1 MTAQSSRRPV
11 LALTLGDVAGI
22 GPEITAKAMLQH
34 PDLRDICRPVVIGDA
49 DAMKLGALQAGLD
62 PAAVRVITHPR
73 ASTNDPNLIEL
84 IQIGSSLADVEVG
97 ELSAKAGDGAY
108 RFVVEACRLAR
119 EGLVDGIVTAPLNKA
134 AMQAGGHKWPGHTE
148 LLAHEFGVDNYSLVL
163 SAGDL
168 YLFHL
173 TAHVSLQQA
182 IENCTPKRSDDIF
195 TLAGAFV
202 RALGKPDEAIGIC
215 GLNPHAGENR
225 IFGHQDADVLE
236 PAVARARERGINAHG
251 PIPADALIPA
261 AVRGKWNM
269 IIACYHDQGHAPFKA
284 VYGDDGVNITI
295 GLPVVRVSVDH
306 GTAFDIAGRGI
317 AREASLVL
325 SCRRAAELA
334 PGWDDIWQAAAGA
347 TYSGPIESHDDGADA
362 LAD

>member
-1 MTAQSSRRPV
+1 MTAQSSHRPV

-49 DAMKLGALQAGLD
+49 DAMRLGALQAGLD
-62 PAAVRVITHPR
+62 PAAVRVITDPR

-84 IQIGSSLADVEVG
+84 IQTGNSLAEIEVG

-225 IFGHQDADVLE
+225 IFGHQDADVLQ
-236 PAVARARERGINAHG
+236 PAVARARDRGINAHG

-334 PGWDDIWQAAAGA
+334 PGWDDVWQAAAGA
-347 TYSGPIESHDDGADA
+347 TAA
-362 LAD
+362 MK